1 MQLETA
7 VTETQT
13 IETPWGTAQAVI
25 QVAPGITRYT
35 TESHGGYYLNPARN
49 SQIPL
54 VLRRKTEG
62 RLGLKGWY
70 EIEYD
75 AIIVESFFPR
85 ECAS

>member
-1 MQLETA
+1 MQLDSA
-7 VTETQT
+7 VTGSQV
-13 IETPWGTAQAVI
+13 IETPWGAAQSVRQI
-25 QVAPGITRYT
+25 APGITRYS
-35 TESHGGYYLNPARN
+35 TESHGGYYLSPARN

-75 AIIVESFFPR
+75 AIIVESFFPQ
-85 ECAS
+85 ECAG